1 MAIESYKITPNQ
13 SFLYLVFLIHFKTN
27 QFLLP
32 VSIFQPDWIRNRT
45 FSSAATIP
53 WKFLSPLYNQLR
65 GKGSKSESYRP
76 TVTFLVFGK

>member
-1 MAIESYKITPNQ
+1 MAIESYKITPAQ

-45 FSSAATIP
+45 FLDGSDNSLEI
-53 WKFLSPLYNQLR
+53 LEPLIQPIER
-65 GKGSKSESYRP
+65 EGKQE
-76 TVTFLVFGK
+76 